1 MVQEQSGTIQTR
13 VAMPAHS
20 KEASIEKAILSA
32 TQFADEP
39 FVTDDDSMGEI
50 ILITEAFGVIAVCHE
65 ANQGSGS
72 VVRGWARALRS
83 WFRRAT
89 TVCRPLKSRSRSTM
103 ASRGRRVRTR
113 YHRELGCGCFFG
125 PPGVFL
131 TFAGISA
138 EIYTFLKICR
148 SGQFYYIVF
157 TGGSSMRILGLL
169 LAAVGM
175 ILYSLVQILEQGKG
189 AAVGWSGGV
198 AE

>member
-1 MVQEQSGTIQTR
+1 MGAGPEILVQASDHRLQTTEIPIQVHYGIKGTSSENPVSQG
-13 VAMPAHS
+13 A
-20 KEASIEKAILSA
+20 
-32 TQFADEP
+32 
-39 FVTDDDSMGEI
+39 
-50 ILITEAFGVIAVCHE
+50 GVWV
-65 ANQGSGS
+65 
-72 VVRGWARALRS
+72 
-83 WFRRAT
+83 
-89 TVCRPLKSRSRSTM
+89 
-103 ASRGRRVRTR
+103 
-113 YHRELGCGCFFG
+113 FFG
-125 PPGVFL
+125 PRGVFL